1 MESIV
6 NLLLHFGKDLLPI
19 FVVYEYENA
28 IKLSGGKY
36 TNRIYNAGWYW
47 KIPFYDDILTVTTI
61 LTTLSIPVQSL
72 VTIDNKSITVK
83 GVVKYKIDSADAFL
97 LEIYDATDAIS
108 DTTQGIIAKEC
119 TKRTW
124 EEIRNEDIDNEIT
137 KKLRLAVKKWGVYIE
152 NVTLSDKTEST
163 VLRIFNETEND

>member
-1 MESIV
+1 MESFI
-6 NLLLHFGKDLLPI
+6 NLLTYFGKELLPV
-19 FVVYEYENA
+19 FVVNDFENA

-36 TNRIYNAGWYW
+36 TNRIYYAGWYW
-47 KIPFYDDILTVTTI
+47 KVPFYDEILTVTTI
-61 LTTLSIPVQSL
+61 LTTLSIPTQSL

-83 GVVKYKIDSADAFL
+83 GVVKYKIDNVEHFI

-108 DTTQGIIAKEC
+108 DTTQSIIAREC

-124 EEIRNEDIDNEIT
+124 QEIREEDIDNEIT
-137 KKLRLAVKKWGVYIE
+137 KKLRLAVKKWGVHIE

-163 VLRIFNETEND
+163 VLRIFNDTDND

>member
-1 MESIV
+1 MESFINLLTYFGKELFPIFIV
-6 NLLLHFGKDLLPI
+6 NQF
-19 FVVYEYENA
+19 ENA
-28 IKLSGGKY
+28 IKLSGGRY
-36 TNRIYNAGWYW
+36 TNKIYEAGWYW
-47 KIPFYDDILTVTTI
+47 KYPFYDEVLTVTTI
-61 LTTLSIPVQSL
+61 LTTLSIPTQSL

-83 GVVKYKIDSADAFL
+83 GVVKYKIDNVEAFL

-108 DTTQGIIAKEC
+108 DTAQGIIAKEC

-137 KKLRLAVKKWGVYIE
+137 KKLRLAVKKWGVHIE

-163 VLRIFNETEND
+163 VLRIFNENEND